1 MPSVRFKMPR
11 FDRPLIQLCMLML
24 GACSLEIPG
33 SGPSLGATADF
44 DGGSRPV
51 GNGFGEDGS
60 SNSDRDGSS
69 ASQPDGAYGEPDA
82 GPVGCPIDGR
92 YGVEVTFDVS
102 WVGTQF
108 ASIVPIISPGEGKL
122 SFVVIGDLRE
132 GTNAT
137 ELSFRA
143 CQASVPEFVS
153 TLPQEH
159 YAVRFS
165 NAVWDNPGMPI
176 YHGQSTRCRE
186 PGCTFQSTPIHA
198 LIGSALSDPLASWPT
213 SASAGQWPDHDG
225 DGRPGV
231 AAFMLGPN
239 AGGSIEYPPVDLFG
253 LRRVQK
259 LDLGMRV
266 NLTLDGKRDSCDK
279 ISGQIQDGSLE
290 TRGLDCVATSRPM
303 RCTSDELRFLDDNLP
318 AWTVRQGTFRGM
330 RLGENAE
337 CEDVRQLFG
346 FQAAP

>member
-11 FDRPLIQLCMLML
+11 FDRPLIQLSMLML
-24 GACSLEIPG
+24 GACSLELPG
-33 SGPSLGATADF
+33 SGPVNSATAEL
-44 DGGSRPV
+44 DGGSRSA
-51 GNGFGEDGS
+51 GGSLSGGS
-60 SNSDRDGSS
+60 SGSGRDGES
-69 ASQPDGAYGEPDA
+69 ATQPDAALGEPDA
-82 GPVGCPIDGR
+82 AAASCSMDGR
-92 YGVEVTFDVS
+92 YAVEVRFEVS

-108 ASIVPIISPGEGKL
+108 ASIVPVISPGEGEL
-122 SFVVIGDLRE
+122 SFVVIGELRE
-132 GTNAT
+132 GATAT

-143 CQASVPEFVS
+143 CQASVPQFVS

-165 NAVWDNPGMPI
+165 DTVWDNPGMPV
-176 YHGQSTRCRE
+176 YHGEATRCRE

-253 LRRVQK
+253 IRRVQK

-266 NLTLDGKRDSCDK
+266 NLTLDGKREGCDK
-279 ISGQIQDGSLE
+279 ISGDVQDGSID
-290 TRGLDCVATSRPM
+290 TRALDCVAVSRPM

-318 AWTVRQGTFRGM
+318 AWTVRQGTFRGT
-330 RLGENAE
+330 RVSDDAE

-346 FQAAP
+346 FGQAAP